1 VISLH
6 PEDRS
11 LQSKELSHVVESLVD
26 TLGFSE
32 HQYIAARHNDKDHEH
47 LHVAINKIHPESFRL
62 HSPSWDHQKLLVPGL
77 ASSLRYAQGD
87 FATIFMLHRVL
98 DGGAGAAHLNPMQ
111 LRRGL
116 EHLRRNGY
124 EVVSLAEVFRRLAG
138 EGPRLHGTVAFTIDD
153 GYLDQAEIAGPIF
166 SEFDCPVT
174 TFVTAGFLD
183 GALWLWWDKI
193 EYVFSNTRRESLA
206 LRIGETTVRCELNS
220 ESRLDVMSADF
231 AERCKVIDD
240 EEKHAAIAHL
250 AQEAEVDLP
259 DAAPSMYAPM
269 TWDHVRTLEGQGMT
283 FGPHSVSHPIL
294 SRIQAES
301 AVREI
306 TESWRR
312 VREEARSP
320 VPIFC
325 YPNGCDADYGDREV
339 AVLRDLGFV
348 GALSADGGFADP
360 ASFRESG
367 DGPFRT
373 KRLPFPEELSH
384 LAQYVT
390 GIERFSRIVRGLEI

>member
-1 VISLH
+1 VVGQ
-6 PEDRS
+6 DR
-11 LQSKELSHVVESLVD
+11 V
-26 TLGFSE
+26 
-32 HQYIAARHNDKDHEH
+32 
-47 LHVAINKIHPESFRL
+47 RL
-62 HSPSWDHQKLLVPGL
+62 
-77 ASSLRYAQGD
+77 
-87 FATIFMLHRVL
+87 
-98 DGGAGAAHLNPMQ
+98 
-111 LRRGL
+111 L
-116 EHLRRNGY
+116 EY
-124 EVVSLAEVFRRLAG
+124 
-138 EGPRLHGTVAFTIDD
+138 
-153 GYLDQAEIAGPIF
+153 
-166 SEFDCPVT
+166 
-174 TFVTAGFLD
+174 
-183 GALWLWWDKI
+183 
-193 EYVFSNTRRESLA
+193 
-206 LRIGETTVRCELNS
+206 TTVRYELSS

-269 TWDHVRTLEGQGMT
+269 TWDDVRTLEGQGMT

-339 AVLRDLGFV
+339 AALRDLGFV
-348 GALSADGGFADP
+348 GALSAEGGFADP
-360 ASFRESG
+360 ASFREGG

-384 LAQYVT
+384 LAQYVIE
-390 GIERFSRIVRGLEI
+390 IERFRRIVRGLGI

>member
-1 VISLH
+1 MTT
-6 PEDRS
+6 
-11 LQSKELSHVVESLVD
+11 KSHKSSRRRAADEQPD
-26 TLGFSE
+26 E
-32 HQYIAARHNDKDHEH
+32 HAPSPLTITSRQQQAPQALLTGAIDAEAAE
-47 LHVAINKIHPESFRL
+47 
-62 HSPSWDHQKLLVPGL
+62 
-77 ASSLRYAQGD
+77 
-87 FATIFMLHRVL
+87 
-98 DGGAGAAHLNPMQ
+98 
-111 LRRGL
+111 
-116 EHLRRNGY
+116 
-124 EVVSLAEVFRRLAG
+124 
-138 EGPRLHGTVAFTIDD
+138 
-153 GYLDQAEIAGPIF
+153 
-166 SEFDCPVT
+166 
-174 TFVTAGFLD
+174 
-183 GALWLWWDKI
+183 
-193 EYVFSNTRRESLA
+193 
-206 LRIGETTVRCELNS
+206 
-220 ESRLDVMSADF
+220 
-231 AERCKVIDD
+231 
-240 EEKHAAIAHL
+240 IAHL

-339 AVLRDLGFV
+339 AALRDLGFV
-348 GALSADGGFADP
+348 GALSAEGGFADP
-360 ASFRESG
+360 ASFREGG